1 MDGNLIFYNI
11 WPSNL
16 KDYVF
21 ALVLQKNFSP
31 TKLLFFMSYKYNWY
45 KTCQCGGIIV
55 MVNIFLQCTLSRQI
69 FSNWKCCIVVKTHVR
84 YAFLFSIMSQV
95 FSTVGSKQHTLTGEL
110 TKSAANKKSH
120 LPSRGVR
127 CDRGGRVRAQ
137 APGET
142 QQKMETANKKKK
154 TEKESKR
161 EETEQKTNDHM
172 KRKSQTEKRPTLSQR
187 KQHYSA
193 SALHLHYQTVLSI
206 FHQF

>member
-1 MDGNLIFYNI
+1 MVGSCYLFLIQTKFKDFVEMCTDLFLVHDLDANHRHLAYFNNKLTCDGEHFFC
-11 WPSNL
+11 S
-16 KDYVF
+16 VH
-21 ALVLQKNFSP
+21 FSVRSFP
-31 TKLLFFMSYKYNWY
+31 TESA
-45 KTCQCGGIIV
+45 V
-55 MVNIFLQCTLSRQI
+55 
-69 FSNWKCCIVVKTHVR
+69 VVKTHVR

-172 KRKSQTEKRPTLSQR
+172 KIKSQTEKRPTLPQR

-193 SALHLHYQTVLSI
+193 SALHLHYQTVLSM